1 MKPLKSF
8 LMVSLLC
15 IFYQTSYTQK
25 TPCFKRKKICNFQYL
40 TNCYEKVAFDTASNR
55 YYSRQNLGSLFDGTC
70 TTCHRNGVVEQ
81 QITINEGRRN
91 GTDTSYFPSGCP
103 YSSQTFVNGVI
114 HGTSTSYFDSSN
126 RIKSKVN
133 HFMGSLYGPFIV
145 FNEKGDTLKYQ
156 EYENNLLSGIKKEYY
171 ENSKLKKIVGYKAGR
186 LSGSQINYD
195 ENGNK
200 LLEVNYLDGVKHGSW
215 IYYFDDQNIAR
226 TEYWTKGQKNGSF
239 ITYNNLGKM
248 LSEKYFKKDVPTGIH
263 KEYYMD
269 SKEKH
274 VLVYGKKGKLIE
286 EYRFDEFGVKEQIL
300 EYQGKKKCGL
310 KKKKTEDDSGGATM
324 D

>member
-1 MKPLKSF
+1 MKPLQIYFS
-8 LMVSLLC
+8 VIILC
-15 IFYQTSYTQK
+15 IITQFCYSQK

-40 TNCYEKVAFDTASNR
+40 TNCYEKVAFDSSSNR
-55 YYSRQNLGSLFDGTC
+55 YYSRQNLGSFFDGTC

-81 QITINEGRRN
+81 QITINEGKRN

-114 HGTSTSYFDSSN
+114 HGTSTSYFDSTN

-186 LSGSQINYD
+186 PSGSQINYD
-195 ENGNK
+195 EDGNK
-200 LLEVNYLDGVKHGSW
+200 LLEVNYLDGAKHGSW

-248 LSEKYFKKDVPTGIH
+248 LSEKYFKKDVPIGIH

-274 VLVYGKKGKLIE
+274 VQVYGKKGKLIE
-286 EYRFDEFGVKEQIL
+286 EYRFDEFGVK
-300 EYQGKKKCGL
+300 GKF
-310 KKKKTEDDSGGATM
+310 
-324 D
+324 